1 MWSNCS
7 SFDGQPGCP
16 DSIWQQ
22 RRDWSRRQ
30 RRGTGSG
37 SSFGQMYLRSWLS
50 SGCLAFCV
58 SAIWISRA
66 FNSMPFH
73 QLMLLA
79 LNDSLN
85 CNANIK
91 FCNLWPSLEKAWNC
105 QSFWNREPAPPQSRR
120 RVPSCCREVGGGRD
134 LWWEDWP
141 PTGAR
146 CGSVGGGG
154 WDGRTQPTPP
164 RLRLKDSTNQTK
176 VYLSGVRPDVM
187 TWSACG

>member
-22 RRDWSRRQ
+22 RCDWSRRQ
-30 RRGTGSG
+30 RRGTESR

-85 CNANIK
+85 CDAKIK
-91 FCNLWPSLEKAWNC
+91 FCNLWPSLQHPKSLKLSNILKPW
-105 QSFWNREPAPPQSRR
+105 EPAPPQSRRR

-134 LWWEDWP
+134 LLWEDWP

-146 CGSVGGGG
+146 CGRVGGGG
-154 WDGRTQPTPP
+154 WEDTANATEAPSQRF
-164 RLRLKDSTNQTK
+164 
-176 VYLSGVRPDVM
+176 YHPDQSLFV
-187 TWSACG
+187 WY